1 MKMIGKMFLLLA
13 CGILWMSGCGRQEE
27 DERGTQVQEP
37 VQEESVA
44 EKEETSFPREL
55 TKEELREFT
64 AWINTGNN
72 YGNYGFLL
80 SEYEN
85 PRDMDL
91 NELFYTG
98 AGMECERLSPE
109 EQTAYLEATGQAEI
123 YTDCTR
129 LTSEQINDF
138 LEQRLGLSYEDM
150 THPLDW
156 VYLPEQDIYVHEH
169 GDTNYM
175 NFTCVS
181 GRQTG
186 DGIYELDCVSGDDVY
201 TPYPPSR
208 FTLKKTASDY
218 APVSNI
224 YTEGITYSMD
234 IWKIEDQCF
243 DVDLEG
249 WGTVTFASYGQDQSS
264 YGYKDAVFR
273 LEKDGETLY
282 QFPFVMAENYRME
295 ERFRRILA
303 VSFQDYNKDGDK
315 DVILIAEYESV
326 SNRDGESSFPEVR
339 LYENRP
345 DEQEFVLDVDRMDML
360 NGNQWNHTVSE
371 VMDHMNETWNVEG
384 EQ

>member
-1 MKMIGKMFLLLA
+1 MRKKHMLFLVLA
-13 CGILWMSGCGRQEE
+13 CGILWMSGCGKMEE
-27 DERGTQVQEP
+27 EP
-37 VQEESVA
+37 
-44 EKEETSFPREL
+44 FLPREL
-55 TKEELREFT
+55 TNEELREFT

-80 SEYEN
+80 SEYED

-98 AGMECERLSPE
+98 AGMDCERLSQK
-109 EQTAYLEATGQAEI
+109 EQSAYLEATGQAEI

-156 VYLPEQDIYVHEH
+156 VYLPEYDIYVHEH

-218 APVSNI
+218 VPVSNI
-224 YTEGITYSMD
+224 YTEDITYSMD
-234 IWKIEDQCF
+234 IWKIDDQCF
-243 DVDLEG
+243 EVDLEG
-249 WGTVTFASYGQDQSS
+249 WGEVTFASYGQDKSS

-273 LEKDGETLY
+273 LEKDEEILY
-282 QFPFVMAENYRME
+282 QFPFVMEENYRRE
-295 ERFRRILA
+295 ECFSEILA
-303 VSFQDYNKDGDK
+303 VSFQDYDGDGDK
-315 DVILIAEYESV
+315 DVIVIAEYEPV
-326 SNRDGESSFPEVR
+326 FDMDGEGGFPEVR
-339 LYENRP
+339 LYKNRP
-345 DEQEFVLDVDRMDML
+345 DTQEFFLDFDRMDML
-360 NGNQWNHTVSE
+360 NINQWNHTVRE
-371 VMDHMNETWNVEG
+371 VMNHMAETWSAEG
-384 EQ
+384 E